1 MMNYFT
7 GVFVVPSQ
15 GRKIK
20 LNSSWKDFFGYD
32 HFTDDEFREQFRVSR
47 VSFLQLY
54 EVIKHNPIFSSVKK
68 RRSQTLIQLQL
79 MIFCISYLLMA
90 LVESL
95 KGLGSILRLVKKNA
109 RHYFKRVLMAVLSL
123 CYEVASWPSEEE
135 KKVYLVTS
143 L

>member
-1 MMNYFT
+1 
-7 GVFVVPSQ
+7 
-15 GRKIK
+15 
-20 LNSSWKDFFGYD
+20 
-32 HFTDDEFREQFRVSR
+32 
-47 VSFLQLY
+47 
-54 EVIKHNPIFSSVKK
+54 
-68 RRSQTLIQLQL
+68 
-79 MIFCISYLLMA
+79 MIFCISYLLVA